1 MAAERFTGR
10 MNGEAIVAMVSALLV
25 AGFVLALFVWAAIQD
40 GEEQGA
46 LDDRLNRPY
55 RRWVTLHRRR

>member
-1 MAAERFTGR
+1 
-10 MNGEAIVAMVSALLV
+10 MNGEAIVALVSSFLV

-40 GEEQGA
+40 GEKQGA
-46 LDDRLNRPY
+46 LDDRLDRPY